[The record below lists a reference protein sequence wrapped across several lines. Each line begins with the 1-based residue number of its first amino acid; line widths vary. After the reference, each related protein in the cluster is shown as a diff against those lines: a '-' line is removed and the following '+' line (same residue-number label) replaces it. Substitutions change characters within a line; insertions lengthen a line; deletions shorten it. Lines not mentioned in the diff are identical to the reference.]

1 MGKVTH
7 RNMQKH
13 GLGIET
19 PIKDRKC
26 QSCNEIFKSK
36 QGLTSHQSRKK
47 NVNCFRAGLH
57 GLRKDCLADKLKNQ
71 KDCNKRKFE
80 NHPALDEKHRKGQ
93 AFSAAH
99 KQSCLNLYQRLR
111 NEGCTKASSIGK
123 VLNVL

>member
-57 GLRKDCLADKLKNQ
+57 RKRNDWSVDKKNQ
-71 KDCNKRKFE
+71 KGQNNKRRFE
-80 NHPALDEKHRKGQ
+80 NHPSLDEKHRKGQ
-93 AFSAAH
+93 AFSAPQ
-99 KQSCLNLYQRLR
+99 KQTCLNVYQNLR
-111 NEGCTKASSIGK
+111 NEGYTKASSIGK
-123 VLNVL
+123 VQL